1 MPRFPWNPRDGII
14 GTMVATPPPTSYVF
28 RMDCWKP
35 ETLPVRRLAQYLEKL
50 AALLGDPDGVHFV
63 KIRPGSARQYLRVD
77 PPFAEGVFA
86 RLTGHGT
93 VDQGDSAAV
102 RRDIN
107 KMLMDDRG
115 TGYLKADP
123 GQKIIDFPGCKTP
136 ISEEVTVHE
145 AGELDGTVI
154 RVGGRSD
161 RAIPVTLDNGS
172 GEYYRC
178 SANKETA
185 KRLATHLFEGDVR
198 VAGNGKW
205 TRGADGVWRLQA
217 FEIKDFNRVDTQSL
231 SAVVAEMRKIEG
243 SGWNAVPD
251 AQAEL
256 RKLRED

>member
-1 MPRFPWNPRDGII
+1 MEEELDPEFELDIDDAYVDESRPEEGMEEESLFMHRKY
-14 GTMVATPPPTSYVF
+14 TS
-28 RMDCWKP
+28 
-35 ETLPVRRLAQYLEKL
+35 
-50 AALLGDPDGVHFV
+50 
-63 KIRPGSARQYLRVD
+63 
-77 PPFAEGVFA
+77 
-86 RLTGHGT
+86 
-93 VDQGDSAAV
+93 
-102 RRDIN
+102 
-107 KMLMDDRG
+107 
-115 TGYLKADP
+115 DP
-123 GQKIIDFPGCKTP
+123 GQKIIVFPGCKTP
-136 ISEEVTVHE
+136 IAEEVTVHE

-178 SANKETA
+178 SASKETA
-185 KRLATHLFEGDVR
+185 KRLATHLFEGEVR

-205 TRGADGVWRLQA
+205 TRSADGAWRLQA
-217 FEIKDFNRVDTQSL
+217 FEIKDFIRVDTQSL